1 MSSTSVILGYLLI
14 NISWIIVVYCV
25 YNTMNKKRKEVEDTL
40 KDCFGKFV
48 RERLIREM
56 IEKFNDYLLK
66 KNGYAL
72 DCFKTLADKE
82 YFTQKDFTKAVKEFA
97 NNCKKLREDE
107 YPDLPKELFKEE
119 GDTQETESTESKNS
133 SEEES

>member
-72 DCFKTLADKE
+72 DCFKTLAEKE
-82 YFTQKDFTKAVKEFA
+82 RFTQEDFTKAIKEFA

-119 GDTQETESTESKNS
+119 GENTQSN
-133 SEEES
+133 SEENSKSNS